1 MCVVS
6 EMKAVRKQEVN
17 VGMWNF
23 FLFAF
28 DRITRIPPQLSGAL
42 ALRLSVGGLTEGSS
56 LRLALGAVR
65 SYRAQQSQRASC
77 ISRLSAASVF
87 TTNGKHGSWKRRRLN
102 RFKHGESLRST
113 QADVTVWPVQV
124 EIDAVGLRSYVF
136 SILHELL

>member
-65 SYRAQQSQRASC
+65 SYRAINKRASC
-77 ISRLSAASVF
+77 ISRLSAASAF
-87 TTNGKHGSWKRRRLN
+87 ATKAWKTRLL
-102 RFKHGESLRST
+102 EAST
-113 QADVTVWPVQV
+113 LEQV
-124 EIDAVGLRSYVF
+124 
-136 SILHELL
+136 